1 MKKKIFF
8 IALGLLIAGGSIWYI
23 LNGGKDSNSDDAAST
38 ETSESQTAA
47 SEVQKDSLTEILK
60 KQKDLKIFNEL
71 LVAAGL
77 SESLQAT
84 GPFTVL
90 APTDDAFKALPEGVL
105 ETIKKPENKAMLAA
119 ILNYHIV
126 KGNLASSSLQNAQ
139 KLPTTNGQEVIVQ
152 ISDGTTY
159 FVSAKGDKAEIKKAD
174 ITAANGQIHT
184 ITTVLL
190 PQ

>member
-1 MKKKIFF
+1 MKKKLFF

-23 LNGGKDSNSDDAAST
+23 LNGGKDANSDEASSAST
-38 ETSESQTAA
+38 SENQSAA
-47 SEVQKDSLTEILK
+47 SEVQKDSVTEILK

-71 LVAAGL
+71 LATAGL
-77 SESLQAT
+77 TASLQAT

-105 ETIKKPENKAMLAA
+105 DTLKKPENKTILAA

-126 KGNLASSSLQNAQ
+126 KGNLASKDLQHAQ
-139 KLPTTNGQEVIVQ
+139 KLPTVNGQEVIVQ

-174 ITAANGQIHT
+174 ITASNGQIHV